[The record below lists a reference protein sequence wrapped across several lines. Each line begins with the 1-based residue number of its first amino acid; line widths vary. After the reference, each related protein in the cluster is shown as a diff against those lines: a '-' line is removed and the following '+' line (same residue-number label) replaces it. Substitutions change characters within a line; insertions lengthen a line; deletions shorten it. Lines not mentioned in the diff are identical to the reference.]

1 VSLARSFCMHLAR
14 RFTKMS
20 YPEIGRLMGGK
31 NHATVILANRKVED
45 LVQRNAQIRWHGPQ
59 GNRVAR
65 AKDVLEGFL
74 ANLS

>member
-1 VSLARSFCMHLAR
+1 
-14 RFTKMS
+14 
-20 YPEIGRLMGGK
+20 MGGK

-45 LVQRNAQIRWHGPQ
+45 LVQRNAQVRWHGPQ